1 MGNLTNSDCGAPP
14 TTSDPDQS
22 SKWTAHHG
30 INPYSDDW
38 SVPLSFALSSQHP
51 EHVVL
56 INRLC
61 HQYLPEYLP
70 ERREYREF
78 GAYPRR
84 ELRII
89 ILHLYLMWCRDE
101 RLFTAIPMGN
111 DTAYGLKKYRF
122 MDGQYPKIVR
132 NLAAKGL
139 VDLVPGYRDRTTG
152 EGRTTRI
159 RPTDKLRQLFLTA
172 RPFEQ
177 TIRRDRQETIIINN
191 RDGERQTYK
200 DTAKIIKAR
209 KAVDAVNDVLA
220 LHHVGL
226 MNQTADAVYQ
236 RYWVKERSRFETR
249 CVSTTQ
255 ANKFMARVFNNRQLT
270 LGGRYY
276 GHWPGQIERELRP
289 YIGIDGSYTVEW
301 DYSSLH
307 PALLYA
313 QIGLEIRD
321 DPYIIET
328 DVVGLH
334 SKDQQVVGWDRKAS
348 KITLLSAINAPDR
361 DSAVLGAKSK
371 IRKDT
376 GINYAAEDIAIC
388 LDLLL
393 VRNEPIRHLIHQ
405 DMGISLQ
412 AQDSRLAE
420 MVMGVFTRQM
430 KPIIPVHDSFI
441 VKVEDEDLLLDAM
454 ETAYQSLF
462 GWLPYKMDDD
472 KSLLPRGMR
481 QVIAQHGIRP
491 GTVIKFEGKEFT
503 PTGWY
508 RGRVDR
514 FFEQKLEYGNPDYR
528 VERRSERKNTEK
540 THHCTTALLGENT
553 HKALEMLR

>member
-1 MGNLTNSDCGAPP
+1 MGPDPNSEYTEYTQLADCDVSP
-14 TTSDPDQS
+14 TTSDQDQS
-22 SKWTAHHG
+22 SKWTAHFG
-30 INPYSDDW
+30 INPYSNDW
-38 SVPLSFALSSQHP
+38 SVPLSFALTSQHP
-51 EHVVL
+51 EHVAL

-61 HQYLPEYLP
+61 LQYLPEYLP
-70 ERREYREF
+70 KRRERREF
-78 GAYPRR
+78 GSYPRR

-89 ILHLYLMWCRDE
+89 ILHLYLMWQRDE

-111 DTAYGLKKYRF
+111 DKAYGLKKYRF
-122 MDGQYPKIVR
+122 MDGRYPSLIHKL
-132 NLAAKGL
+132 NNKGL
-139 VDLVPGYRDRTTG
+139 IDLVSGYSAEKPDGTR

-172 RPFEQ
+172 QPFEQ
-177 TIRRDRQETIIINN
+177 TTRPDRQETIIINN
-191 RDGERQTYK
+191 RDGERQDYK

-236 RYWVKERSRFETR
+236 KVWNRQRKRLETR

-255 ANKFMARVFNNRQLT
+255 FHKFMTRVFNNRQLT

-307 PALLYA
+307 PAMLYA

-328 DVVGLH
+328 DVVGH
-334 SKDQQVVGWDRKAS
+334 RSKDHEVVRWGRTES
-348 KITLLSAINAPDR
+348 KITLLAAINAADR
-361 DSAVLGAKSK
+361 ESAVLGAKSK
-371 IRKDT
+371 IRRDT
-376 GINYAAEDIAIC
+376 GINYAAADIAIC

-393 VRNEPIRHLIHQ
+393 IRNEPIGHLIHQ
-405 DMGISLQ
+405 DKGISLQ

-420 MVMGVFTRQM
+420 MVMVVFTQQM

-481 QVIAQHGIRP
+481 QIVAQYEIGP
-491 GTVIKFEGKEFT
+491 ETVIKLGGKEFT
-503 PTGWY
+503 PTNWY
-508 RGRVDR
+508 RGQVDR
-514 FFEQKLEYGNPDYR
+514 FFVQQLKYGYPDYR
-528 VERRSERKNTEK
+528 EES
-540 THHCTTALLGENT
+540 
-553 HKALEMLR
+553 

>member
-1 MGNLTNSDCGAPP
+1 MGPDPNSEYTDDTQLADCESPP
-14 TTSDPDQS
+14 TTSDQDQS

-30 INPYSDDW
+30 INPYSDEW

-70 ERREYREF
+70 EKRERREF
-78 GAYPRR
+78 GAFPRR

-89 ILHLYLMWCRDE
+89 ILHLYLLWCRDE
-101 RLFTAIPMGN
+101 RLFTAIHMAT
-111 DTAYGLKKYRF
+111 DRAYSLKRYRY
-122 MDGQYPKIVR
+122 MNGQYPKIVR
-132 NLAAKGL
+132 NLADKGL

-159 RPTDKLRQLFLTA
+159 RPTDKLRELFLTA

-177 TIRRDRQETIIINN
+177 TIRRERQETIIINN

-236 RYWVKERSRFETR
+236 RFWVKERSRFETR
-249 CVSTTQ
+249 CISTTQ
-255 ANKFMARVFNNRQLT
+255 ANKFMTRVFNNRQLT

-307 PALLYA
+307 PAMLYA

-328 DVVGLH
+328 DVVGLRA
-334 SKDQQVVGWDRKAS
+334 KDQQVVGWGRTPS

-376 GINYAAEDIAIC
+376 GINYLAEDIAIC

-393 VRNEPIRHLIHQ
+393 LRNDPIRHLIHQ

-420 MVMGVFTRQM
+420 MVMGVFTQLM

-472 KSLLPRGMR
+472 KSFLPRGMR
-481 QVIAQHGIRP
+481 QIVAQHGIRP
-491 GTVIKFEGKEFT
+491 GTVIKFEGKKFT
-503 PTGWY
+503 PTVWY
-508 RGRVDR
+508 RGQVDR
-514 FFEQKLEYGNPDYR
+514 FFEQQLEY
-528 VERRSERKNTEK
+528 
-540 THHCTTALLGENT
+540 
-553 HKALEMLR
+553 